1 MDKYKFLKAIYDKD
15 SVIPENNSLYSSDNV
30 EVQTVL
36 KLNEEELVNY
46 HVGLN
51 SNAQDYYM
59 KDYWITD
66 KGKEYVDKH
75 SPTQLAKDKLEP
87 NLSQII
93 VGVLITITG
102 SIILYYL
109 GFK

>member
-15 SVIPENNSLYSSDNV
+15 SVIPENNNLYSSDNV

-59 KDYWITD
+59 KDYRITD

-75 SPTQLAKDKLEP
+75 SPIKFTKDKLEP
-87 NLSQII
+87 TLSQII
-93 VGVLITITG
+93 VGVLITVIG